1 LFSAQEVLQIGDG
14 IYMPRHVLRRLYA
27 VATTSASARLDG
39 FFDDLVRCETRLYN
53 AVGEALRTEHGIV
66 TSQFELLR
74 FVRDHSDCR
83 VAEIATYFAAG
94 VGAMSKGCDRLE
106 SRGWLMRTPNPA
118 DGRSSLLR
126 LTDDGA
132 ALVADAERTFRKQ
145 LAALITPVL
154 HPEQLGA
161 AATAVGALRASL
173 QDQGLG
179 TPAG

>member
-1 LFSAQEVLQIGDG
+1 MPWNVL
-14 IYMPRHVLRRLYA
+14 LRLYA
-27 VATTSASARLDG
+27 MATTSASRDLG
-39 FFDDLVRCETRLYN
+39 QFFDDLVRSETRLYN
-53 AVGEALRTEHGIV
+53 AVGEALRAEHGIV

-94 VGAMSKGCDRLE
+94 VGAISKGCDRLE
-106 SRGWLMRTPNPA
+106 ARGWMMRTPNPA

-132 ALVADAERTFRKQ
+132 QLVADADRTFRRH
-145 LAALITPVL
+145 LNALISPVL
-154 HPEQLGA
+154 GQDELDAVSA
-161 AATAVGALRASL
+161 AIATLRTALQS
-173 QDQGLG
+173 QSIG